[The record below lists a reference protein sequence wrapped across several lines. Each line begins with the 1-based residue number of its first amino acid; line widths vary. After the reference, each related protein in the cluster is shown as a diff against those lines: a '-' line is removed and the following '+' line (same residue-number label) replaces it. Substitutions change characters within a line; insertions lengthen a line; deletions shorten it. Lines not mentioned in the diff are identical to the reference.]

1 MTAPFA
7 IYFPQFHPTPTND
20 RAWGEGFTDW
30 QLVDEAN
37 RSGRWAPRR
46 PQRGFYD
53 GASPEVHAAQ
63 VREAREAGLGG
74 FALYH
79 YWFFTHQE
87 LDAFERS
94 LLQAPADGGMACPW
108 FLIWACEGWS
118 RRWVGDPTPILQLS
132 EAPTAEEIERHCDH
146 LARCFAHPHYLRWR
160 GRPLFVWY
168 HPAHFRAPQ
177 QVVAAY
183 RAALQRR
190 GHDVAMGHFI
200 KNPFE
205 VQYAEC
211 MDLSYLF
218 EPRLFFGTRR
228 AGRGGGAKRVFDAIV
243 RIIGRA
249 RAERLLVWLDRH
261 QQKGTRYSDE
271 DFLRYL
277 RSSERQA
284 LVARVHG
291 PVQEV
296 LSPGWNNAPRYRER
310 YTALEPLAPGDVE
323 QLLRTALR
331 RSDVPPLVNAW
342 NEWSEGAAIEPCEHL
357 GRRYLDAVGRAVR

>member
-1 MTAPFA
+1 MTVPFA

-20 RAWGEGFTDW
+20 RAWGAGFTDW
-30 QLVDEAN
+30 QLVEEAN
-37 RSGRWAPRR
+37 HSGRWAPRR
-46 PQRGFYD
+46 PQRGYYD
-53 GASPEVHAAQ
+53 GSSPAVHAEQ

-94 LLQAPADGGMACPW
+94 LLQAPAAQDCSW

-118 RRWVGDPTPILQLS
+118 RRWVGDPSPILTLS
-132 EAPTAEEIERHCDH
+132 DAPTADEIERHCDH
-146 LARCFAHPHYLRWR
+146 LAHCFAHPGYWRWR
-160 GRPLFVWY
+160 GRPLFIWY
-168 HPAHFRAPQ
+168 HPAHFRDPP

-205 VQYAEC
+205 VRYAEC

-228 AGRGGGAKRVFDAIV
+228 VGRGGLAKRVFDALV
-243 RIIGRA
+243 RMLGR
-249 RAERLLVWLDRH
+249 ERVERMLVWLDRH
-261 QQKGTRYSDE
+261 QQKGIRYSDE

-277 RSSERQA
+277 QSSERQA
-284 LVARVHG
+284 LVGRIPG

-296 LSPGWNNAPRYRER
+296 LSPGWNNTPRYRDR

-323 QLLRTALR
+323 RLLRHALQ
-331 RSDVPPLVNAW
+331 RSDVPPLLNAW
-342 NEWSEGAAIEPCEHL
+342 NEWSEGAAIEPCEFL
-357 GRRYLDAVGRAVR
+357 GRRYLDVVERVVR

>member
-1 MTAPFA
+1 MSAPFA

-20 RAWGEGFTDW
+20 RAWGSGFTDW
-30 QLVDEAN
+30 QLVEEAN
-37 RSGRWAPRR
+37 RAQRWSPRQ
-46 PQRGFYD
+46 PQRGYYD
-53 GASPEVHAAQ
+53 GSSPEVHAQ
-63 VREAREAGLGG
+63 QIHEALDAGLGG

-79 YWFFTHQE
+79 YWFHTHQE
-87 LDAFERS
+87 LDAFETT
-94 LLQAPADGGMACPW
+94 LLASPEGGCPW
-108 FLIWACEGWS
+108 FLIWACEGWTK
-118 RRWVGDPTPILQLS
+118 RWVGDPSVILELS
-132 EAPTAEEIERHCDH
+132 PQPSDDEIARHCDH
-146 LARCFAHPHYLRWR
+146 LARCFTHPSYLRWR

-168 HPAHFRAPQ
+168 HLAHFTAPQ
-177 QVVAAY
+177 QVVARY
-183 RAALQRR
+183 REALRQR

-205 VQYAEC
+205 VQYAGF

-228 AGRGGGAKRVFDAIV
+228 AGRGGGAKRVFDLV
-243 RIIGRA
+243 TRSLGKPFTD
-249 RAERLLVWLDRH
+249 RLLVWLDRA
-261 QQKGTRYSDE
+261 QQKGTSYSDE

-284 LVARVHG
+284 LVAQITG

-296 LSPGWNNAPRYRER
+296 LSPGWNNTPRYRER

-323 QLLRTALR
+323 QLLRAALR

-342 NEWSEGAAIEPCEHL
+342 NEWSEGAAIEPCHHL